1 MNIRQTIFQF
11 ILRRQAKRQVVMRPW
26 DKVRTVAIL
35 YDCGTPAAIERM
47 LETEHKRIDFFTLP
61 DKKEINWLTHSPS
74 SSVQYHLRAYQYDL
88 LIDLT
93 QQSSLTMQYM
103 AMYFR
108 ADFKVGRQICDG
120 IHDLTIHT
128 PAQSTPDYLLEQIL
142 RYIQMFTKKTNKTM
156 KGLGTALI
164 TPFCD
169 NGSIDY
175 SALAH
180 LIEHQVAGGVDYLV
194 ILGTTS
200 EAPTLSIEEQEQ
212 VIAFVVKQV
221 AGRVPLVLGV
231 GGNDTAA
238 LVARIQT
245 LSPILQQ
252 HFAAILSVTPYYN
265 RPPQEGLYQHFCA
278 VATASP
284 IPILLYNVPKR
295 TGVNLLPETT
305 RRIYDAH
312 PDKIMGIKEACNSVE
327 QFTETVKIANGDFAV
342 ISGDDDLAYE
352 MMRAGGDGL
361 ISVASNAWP
370 AAMRQLIHEQS
381 ALIQQQYAH
390 LIHLLF
396 VEGNPGG
403 IKTVLSEMGI
413 IKNVLRLPLVA
424 NTPNHQMV
432 IRKALEYHTA
442 TI

>member
-1 MNIRQTIFQF
+1 
-11 ILRRQAKRQVVMRPW
+11 
-26 DKVRTVAIL
+26 
-35 YDCGTPAAIERM
+35 
-47 LETEHKRIDFFTLP
+47 
-61 DKKEINWLTHSPS
+61 
-74 SSVQYHLRAYQYDL
+74 
-88 LIDLT
+88 
-93 QQSSLTMQYM
+93 
-103 AMYFR
+103 
-108 ADFKVGRQICDG
+108 
-120 IHDLTIHT
+120 
-128 PAQSTPDYLLEQIL
+128 
-142 RYIQMFTKKTNKTM
+142 M

-370 AAMRQLIHEQS
+370 AAMRELIHEQS

-403 IKTVLSEMGI
+403 IKTVLSEMGL

-432 IRKALEYHTA
+432 IRKALEYH
-442 TI
+442 IEKEQD

>member
-1 MNIRQTIFQF
+1 
-11 ILRRQAKRQVVMRPW
+11 
-26 DKVRTVAIL
+26 
-35 YDCGTPAAIERM
+35 
-47 LETEHKRIDFFTLP
+47 
-61 DKKEINWLTHSPS
+61 
-74 SSVQYHLRAYQYDL
+74 
-88 LIDLT
+88 
-93 QQSSLTMQYM
+93 
-103 AMYFR
+103 
-108 ADFKVGRQICDG
+108 
-120 IHDLTIHT
+120 
-128 PAQSTPDYLLEQIL
+128 
-142 RYIQMFTKKTNKTM
+142 M

-212 VIAFVVKQV
+212 VIAFAVKQV

-370 AAMRQLIHEQS
+370 AAMRQLVHEQS

-403 IKTVLSEMGI
+403 IKTVLSEMGL

-432 IRKALEYHTA
+432 IRKALEYHIT

>member
-1 MNIRQTIFQF
+1 
-11 ILRRQAKRQVVMRPW
+11 
-26 DKVRTVAIL
+26 
-35 YDCGTPAAIERM
+35 
-47 LETEHKRIDFFTLP
+47 
-61 DKKEINWLTHSPS
+61 
-74 SSVQYHLRAYQYDL
+74 
-88 LIDLT
+88 
-93 QQSSLTMQYM
+93 
-103 AMYFR
+103 
-108 ADFKVGRQICDG
+108 
-120 IHDLTIHT
+120 
-128 PAQSTPDYLLEQIL
+128 
-142 RYIQMFTKKTNKTM
+142 M

-327 QFTETVKIANGDFAV
+327 QFTETIKIANGNFAV

-370 AAMRQLIHEQS
+370 AAMRQLVHEQS

-403 IKTVLSEMGI
+403 IKTVLSEMGL